1 MYHDELKN
9 IGLLLKNYLK
19 EDNSVFH
26 EPNEKEKSIIRDEE
40 KYNLSKAI
48 SEILLQTK
56 LNHLTKKI
64 FLCKI
69 KKLQSTKQY

>member
-48 SEILLQTK
+48 S
-56 LNHLTKKI
+56 
-64 FLCKI
+64 
-69 KKLQSTKQY
+69 

>member
-19 EDNSVFH
+19 EDNSVFY
-26 EPNEKEKSIIRDEE
+26 EPNEREKSIIRDEA

-56 LNHLTKKI
+56 LNHLTKNI
-64 FLCKI
+64 FCE
-69 KKLQSTKQY
+69 KLKN